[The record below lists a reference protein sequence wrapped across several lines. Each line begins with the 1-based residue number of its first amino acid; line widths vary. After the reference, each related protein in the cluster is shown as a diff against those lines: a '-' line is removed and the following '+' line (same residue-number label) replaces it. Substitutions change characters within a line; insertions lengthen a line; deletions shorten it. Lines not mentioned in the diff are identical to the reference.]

1 MEIKEANKDDRYWN
15 SLLRKRQ
22 REKRDILKEKEEL
35 EKRPKNF
42 ALQMI
47 PRLERDD

>member
-22 REKRDILKEKEEL
+22 REKREGLKEKEEL

-42 ALQMI
+42 AMPLV
-47 PRLERDD
+47 